1 MQTQDAEEL
10 RRRKR
15 RQKRIVAGQS
25 REIFIRASSAE
36 RSRKVKSEQRLHIWE
51 IRVGNN
57 EEKSPIMLKI
67 MC

>member
-1 MQTQDAEEL
+1 MQIQDAEVL

-36 RSRKVKSEQRLHIWE
+36 RSRKVKTEKRPHIWE
-51 IRVGNN
+51 IGVGNN